1 MRKRRKKEQKKK
13 AQKSSGDMVAF
24 NYFFGKDTKAK
35 DECNTPASTGLRK
48 HKPLGVSTPCR
59 PVTQVKK

>member
-13 AQKSSGDMVAF
+13 AQNSSGDMVAF

-35 DECNTPASTGLRK
+35 DECNTPASPGLGK
-48 HKPLGVSTPCR
+48 QKPLGVCTPSR
-59 PVTQVKK
+59 TFYQVKK